1 MTSVREQHAVW
12 SVYDRLRSARLS
24 VKYFCWKL
32 ERAERT
38 SFWLDLLLLATAP
51 ASAVAG
57 LWFWQ
62 TEIGRNVWQWLG
74 LIAAVAA
81 VVKPLLHLTKK
92 IKDYES
98 LVSGY
103 RVLDFDLMELKGQ
116 IEQRNKYDAPLV
128 AEFKRIQQRERALV
142 SKNPESRENR
152 KMKQLCV
159 AEVDAELPAEAFF
172 VPEE

>member
-1 MTSVREQHAVW
+1 MSIREQHSVW
-12 SVYDRLRSARLS
+12 AVYDRLRSARLS

-32 ERAERT
+32 QRIERA
-38 SFWLDLLLLATAP
+38 SFWLDFVLLATAP
-51 ASAVAG
+51 SSAIAG

-62 TEIGRNVWQWLG
+62 SETGRAVWQGLG
-74 LIAAVAA
+74 VIAAVAA
-81 VVKPLLHLTKK
+81 VVKPLLHLTKR

-116 IEQRNKYDAPLV
+116 VEQRKKYDPALQ

-142 SKNPESRENR
+142 SKNPESREDR
-152 KMKQLCV
+152 KMKRLCV
-159 AEVDAELPAEAFF
+159 AEVNTELPPEAFF